1 MPFPLHFVFQSQP
14 STLKPRNHEEQNPNH
29 EEQNPNTQKPW
40 NPNKKPQP
48 STLKPRNHEEQNPN
62 HKDRKKHIRE
72 VATAKESVAIEP
84 KWQRLQAGT
93 TGLLMISLWIF
104 GWVSWFL
111 FLILSGSLGKRFL
124 MFVGFVKGTRFL
136 LLDVS
141 LLMLPTDMR
150 EWETEWVRDRESMAE
165 KLSL

>member
-1 MPFPLHFVFQSQP
+1 MPFPLHFVFHSQP
-14 STLKPRNHEEQNPNH
+14 STLKPRNHEEQNPN
-29 EEQNPNTQKPW
+29 TQKPW
-40 NPNKKPQP
+40 NPNRKLQP
-48 STLKPRNHEEQNPN
+48 STLKPINHEEQNPN

-93 TGLLMISLWIF
+93 TGFVDDFSLDLWM
-104 GWVSWFL
+104 G

-141 LLMLPTDMR
+141 LLMLPTDAR
-150 EWETEWVRDRESMAE
+150 EWETEWVRDKESMAE